1 MRRILPLFLAAFGA
15 ASVFAE
21 NFGNQIANLGSEVV
35 VTFTEDGTFRLP
47 ITTRVRV
54 LLVGGGG
61 AGGTRIG
68 GGGGGGGVVDTT
80 VLLEAGD
87 YTVTVGAGGVP
98 TAPVNALGL
107 RGGNGGPSSLAGNE
121 HVAASLDHRP
131 RAGVG
136 FSP

>member
-61 AGGTRIG
+61 GGQG
-68 GGGGGGGVVDTT
+68 G
-80 VLLEAGD
+80 
-87 YTVTVGAGGVP
+87 GAGG
-98 TAPVNALGL
+98 
-107 RGGNGGPSSLAGNE
+107 RGGCGVLILRYLADPPGTMIL
-121 HVAASLDHRP
+121 VK
-131 RAGVG
+131 
-136 FSP
+136 